1 MKTRLLLLLIA
12 AATLCGCDRL
22 GHRLTYYTYINATD
36 KTVVVT
42 LYDQDFYTDDW
53 KVEVNPDAK
62 EVFRFC
68 HRTGR
73 TIHQNTAAISG
84 YGKKSFS
91 PPFKDIEEA
100 HCITVSNGEKI
111 VSHRS
116 PDGLFYQYGGYIGFY
131 EETKS
136 TNKSVHLQCVFDDD
150 FLMTSDYLC
159 RFTINPIIT

>member
-62 EVFRFC
+62 EVFRFVIA
-68 HRTGR
+68 REN
-73 TIHQNTAAISG
+73 NTPEYCSHIRVWE
-84 YGKKSFS
+84 KK
-91 PPFKDIEEA
+91 
-100 HCITVSNGEKI
+100 VSLLRLRI
-111 VSHRS
+111 
-116 PDGLFYQYGGYIGFY
+116 
-131 EETKS
+131 
-136 TNKSVHLQCVFDDD
+136 
-150 FLMTSDYLC
+150 
-159 RFTINPIIT
+159 

>member
-62 EVFRFC
+62 EVFRFV
-68 HRTGR
+68 
-73 TIHQNTAAISG
+73 IA
-84 YGKKSFS
+84 
-91 PPFKDIEEA
+91 P
-100 HCITVSNGEKI
+100 GE
-111 VSHRS
+111 
-116 PDGLFYQYGGYIGFY
+116 QY
-131 EETKS
+131 
-136 TNKSVHLQCVFDDD
+136 
-150 FLMTSDYLC
+150 MTSIYNRLLLNILYV
-159 RFTINPIIT
+159 INQKYGLNL

>member
-36 KTVVVT
+36 KTV
-42 LYDQDFYTDDW
+42 
-53 KVEVNPDAK
+53 EVNPDAK
-62 EVFRFC
+62 EVFRFVIAPGEQYT
-68 HRTGR
+68 RILQPYPGM
-73 TIHQNTAAISG
+73 
-84 YGKKSFS
+84 GKKSFS

-150 FLMTSDYLC
+150 FFNDLVLPVPVYD
-159 RFTINPIIT
+159 

>member
-62 EVFRFC
+62 YS
-68 HRTGR
+68 
-73 TIHQNTAAISG
+73 ALS
-84 YGKKSFS
+84 
-91 PPFKDIEEA
+91 
-100 HCITVSNGEKI
+100 
-111 VSHRS
+111 SHRENNTPEYCS
-116 PDGLFYQYGGYIGFY
+116 HIRVWEKKVSLLRLRI
-131 EETKS
+131 
-136 TNKSVHLQCVFDDD
+136 
-150 FLMTSDYLC
+150 
-159 RFTINPIIT
+159 

>member
-62 EVFRFC
+62 EVFCFVIAPGEQYTRILQPYP
-68 HRTGR
+68 GM
-73 TIHQNTAAISG
+73 
-84 YGKKSFS
+84 GKKSFS

-116 PDGLFYQYGGYIGFY
+116 PDGFLFYQYSGFY

-150 FLMTSDYLC
+150 FFNDFGLPVPVYD
-159 RFTINPIIT
+159 

>member
-62 EVFRFC
+62 EVFRFVIAPGEQYT
-68 HRTGR
+68 RILQPYPGM
-73 TIHQNTAAISG
+73 
-84 YGKKSFS
+84 GKKSFS

-100 HCITVSNGEKI
+100 QNPRTNPSIYSA
-111 VSHRS
+111 
-116 PDGLFYQYGGYIGFY
+116 Y
-131 EETKS
+131 S
-136 TNKSVHLQCVFDDD
+136 TMI
-150 FLMTSDYLC
+150 FLMTSDCLC

>member
-1 MKTRLLLLLIA
+1 MKTRLLLLLVT

-62 EVFRFC
+62 EVFRFVIAPGEQYT
-68 HRTGR
+68 RILQPYPGM
-73 TIHQNTAAISG
+73 
-84 YGKKSFS
+84 GKKSFS

-150 FLMTSDYLC
+150 FFNDLGLPVPVYD
-159 RFTINPIIT
+159 